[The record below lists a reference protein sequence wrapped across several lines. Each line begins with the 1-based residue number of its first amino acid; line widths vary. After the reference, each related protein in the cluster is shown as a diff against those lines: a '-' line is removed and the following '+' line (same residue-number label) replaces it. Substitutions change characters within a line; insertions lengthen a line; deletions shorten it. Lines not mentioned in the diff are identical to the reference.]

1 MKKLIVTILVLGLL
15 IQSST
20 WLIISSALAYPSV
33 YLPYITIKS
42 DGNIEPQT
50 EFIQQQG
57 NTYILTKD
65 ISGKYALTV
74 QCSNIVLDGAGY
86 TVNGSSVYDGYSNI
100 GLSLENVKNVTIKNI
115 SIIGFMGRGGIL
127 LENCSNCL
135 ILNSNTT
142 WIMDLSDS
150 HFVTVSNC
158 YISDTLGLG
167 VNNQVIHSTIETLN
181 LSHSSHITENN
192 ITDVLMTKDC
202 HNNTIFGNNFLG
214 QNNFIASLNENFWD
228 NGSVGNYWSDYSGTG
243 SYFINSNNVDHYP
256 LTNPVN
262 ITLMATPTPSLI
274 PTPPPE
280 DRNPSHLELT
290 DYLLPIGVIVA
301 VFMALI
307 ILFYR
312 QYRKTA
318 NPKQ

>member
-1 MKKLIVTILVLGLL
+1 MNKFIVTILVLGLL
-15 IQSST
+15 IPVPSM
-20 WLIISSALAYPSV
+20 LIINSATAYPSV

-42 DGNIEPQT
+42 DGSIEPET
-50 EFIQQQG
+50 EFIQQQE
-57 NTYILTKD
+57 NTYTLTQDIL
-65 ISGKYALTV
+65 GKYALII
-74 QCSNIVLDGAGY
+74 QCSNIVLDGSGY

-115 SIIGFMGRGGIL
+115 SIIGFLGYAGIL
-127 LENCSNCL
+127 CSNCSECL
-135 ILNSNTT
+135 ISNTNTT
-142 WIMDLSDS
+142 WILDLSDS
-150 HFVTVSNC
+150 HFVTVSDC

-167 VNNQVIHSTIETLN
+167 VNNQVTHSTIETLN
-181 LSHSSHITENN
+181 LSNSSYITENN
-192 ITDVLMTKDC
+192 ITDVLMTKGC

-228 NGSVGNYWSDYSGTG
+228 NGSMGNYWSDYSGTG

-262 ITLMATPTPSLI
+262 ITSIATPTPTLI

-280 DRNPSHLELT
+280 DRNPPHLELT

-301 VFMALI
+301 VFIGLT
-307 ILFYR
+307 ILLYQR
-312 QYRKTA
+312 HRKTA
-318 NPKQ
+318 NLNQ